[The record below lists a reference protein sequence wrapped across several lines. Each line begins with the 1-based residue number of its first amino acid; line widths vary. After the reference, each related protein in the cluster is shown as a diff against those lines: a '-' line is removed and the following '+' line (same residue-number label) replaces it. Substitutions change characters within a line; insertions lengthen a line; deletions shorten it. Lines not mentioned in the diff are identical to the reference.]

1 VRSPATADGLGVR
14 FEIVGAAVPCLVFL
28 LIAYALP
35 VAQMLRLSVMDGG
48 RFTLAHLGQT
58 LDPLYVAVM
67 LVTLKSSAL
76 VTLLCLGLGYPVA
89 YLLTT
94 SRPRVVT
101 LIMLCVALP
110 FSMSLL
116 VRTYA
121 WMILLGRQGVVNSL
135 AQWGGL
141 AAGPLPLLNNAF
153 AVIVGMTQILLPFM
167 IFSLYSGMKNI
178 DLDLLKAA
186 ASLGAPPRQG
196 FWRVF
201 VPLSLPGIAA
211 GGLLVF
217 MLSIG
222 FFIVPALLGGL
233 RDVWMAQLIEVQ
245 INGVLDWPL
254 AAALAVGLLVI
265 VLAMYAVYERLLGVD
280 TLALGSQR

>member
-1 VRSPATADGLGVR
+1 
-14 FEIVGAAVPCLVFL
+14 
-28 LIAYALP
+28 
-35 VAQMLRLSVMDGG
+35 
-48 RFTLAHLGQT
+48 
-58 LDPLYVAVM
+58 
-67 LVTLKSSAL
+67 
-76 VTLLCLGLGYPVA
+76 
-89 YLLTT
+89 
-94 SRPRVVT
+94 
-101 LIMLCVALP
+101 
-110 FSMSLL
+110 
-116 VRTYA
+116 
-121 WMILLGRQGVVNSL
+121 
-135 AQWGGL
+135 
-141 AAGPLPLLNNAF
+141 
-153 AVIVGMTQILLPFM
+153 
-167 IFSLYSGMKNI
+167 
-178 DLDLLKAA
+178 
-186 ASLGAPPRQG
+186 
-196 FWRVF
+196 